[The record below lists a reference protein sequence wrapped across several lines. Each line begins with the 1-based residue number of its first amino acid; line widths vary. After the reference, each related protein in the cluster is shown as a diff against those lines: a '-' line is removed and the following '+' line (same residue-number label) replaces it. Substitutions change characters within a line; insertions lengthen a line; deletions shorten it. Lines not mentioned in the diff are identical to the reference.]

1 MQSQIHKHTQTDRQT
16 NRQTD
21 KQTDTHT
28 HTCTYKSNL
37 YNPGVGQ
44 GMHTLIQN
52 NSNLKVDIIQ
62 VSGPIAFT
70 QSHTRTASSW
80 SLQIITAITNNSID
94 HLMVNMNYNF
104 SD

>member
-1 MQSQIHKHTQTDRQT
+1 MKTLRACNHGSISTHRHTDRQTDKQTDRQT

-21 KQTDTHT
+21 RHT

-37 YNPGVGQ
+37 YKPGVGQ

-62 VSGPIAFT
+62 VTGPIAFT

-80 SLQIITAITNNSID
+80 SLQPLRQLPTTPLTI
-94 HLMVNMNYNF
+94 
-104 SD
+104 